1 MSSRWRTVILALIV
15 LLATPLLI
23 YARPLSQPPIP
34 HLLEG
39 REACLVCHE
48 AGVGG
53 ATQIPTD
60 HVGRPKESCTTC
72 HPLAAAEEASLPRV
86 VPTPIIFPQRG
97 AVNTCL
103 ECHRSLG
110 GKHEEIVTAW
120 EESIHSERGVG
131 CAHCHGGDPGATEM
145 ATSMSPE
152 AGYIGVPAKADIPAL
167 CASCHS
173 NVDLMRQ
180 YNLPTDQWAK
190 FRESVHGQRLEEGDT
205 KVATCFDCHGG
216 HRMNPANEP
225 SSTVYPANIPA
236 MCSRCHSDAEYMRPY
251 DLPTDQYELYRRS
264 VHGVALLEN
273 QDLRSP
279 HCSTCH
285 GKHGATPPGFTEV
298 ANVCGQCHSATQNY
312 YLQGTHARA
321 LAGAVGLPKCVTCH
335 GQHDVPWST
344 EALFLGDEPRRC
356 GNCHQEGSPAAE
368 IAATMYE
375 ALNKAA
381 QSLTEAEEAIER
393 ASGSGLIVV
402 AERSRLHQATTSLI
416 EARAAQHDLRLNTL
430 TAMTEEAFSISQE
443 VKEDAEEAIAQAV
456 IRRRA
461 MVIAVAGIGLT
472 IIALYVIKRELDREW
487 LSRRNGDSPGG

>member
-1 MSSRWRTVILALIV
+1 MSSRWRTMIVALVVI
-15 LLATPLLI
+15 LATPLLI
-23 YARPLSQPPIP
+23 YARPSDQPPIP
-34 HLLEG
+34 HPLEG
-39 REACLVCHE
+39 REACLACHE

-60 HVGRPKESCTTC
+60 HVGRPNESCITC
-72 HPLAAAEEASLPRV
+72 HSPTPAEEPSPTRV

-110 GKHEEIVTAW
+110 GKHEEITTAW
-120 EESIHSERGVG
+120 EGGIHSRRGVG
-131 CAHCHGGDPGATEM
+131 CAHCHGGDPGASDM

-152 AGYIGVPAKADIPAL
+152 AGYIGVPAKAEIPAL

-190 FRESVHGQRLEEGDT
+190 FQESVHGQRLEEGDT

-225 SSTVYPANIPA
+225 SSTVYPTNIPA
-236 MCSRCHSDAEYMRPY
+236 MCARCHSDAEYMRSY
-251 DLPTDQYELYRRS
+251 DLPTDQDELYRKS
-264 VHGVALLEN
+264 VHGVALLEK

-279 HCSTCH
+279 NCATCH
-285 GKHGATPPGFTEV
+285 GKHGAAAPGFTEV

-312 YLQGTHARA
+312 YVQGAHARSPQ
-321 LAGAVGLPKCVTCH
+321 GAVEPPKCVTCH
-335 GQHDVPWST
+335 GQHDVPWPT
-344 EALFLGDEPRRC
+344 EELFLGDEPRRC
-356 GNCHQEGSPAAE
+356 GYCHQEGSPEAE
-368 IAATMYE
+368 IATRMYE
-375 ALNKAA
+375 ALNEAA
-381 QSLTEAEEAIER
+381 QSLAEAEEAIER

-402 AERSRLHQATTSLI
+402 AERSRLHEATTSLM
-416 EARAAQHDLRLNTL
+416 EARAAQHDVQLITL
-430 TAMTEEAFSISQE
+430 TGMTDKALSISQE
-443 VKEDAEEAIAQAV
+443 VKEDAEKAIAQAV

-472 IIALYVIKRELDREW
+472 IIALYRIKRELDQEW
-487 LSRRNGDSPGG
+487 LSRGS